1 MYEKK
6 PVINEKYVMDY
17 IGYLREQERSKATL
31 QKYQHD
37 LNSLIAFLDGRKL
50 TKTELINWKECLTNQ
65 YAPSSVNAINVKENV
80 WRNLCVLFFSLC
92 HLSSWRKNCEIL

>member
-31 QKYQHD
+31 QKYLHD

-50 TKTELINWKECLTNQ
+50 TKTELINWKE
-65 YAPSSVNAINVKENV
+65 
-80 WRNLCVLFFSLC
+80 RLC